1 MASGAFCRGIPVYGA
16 RVAGFRERSVR
27 KAVVASFLVPL
38 VAGSLSIAQNAGFD
52 LPQHRWLGFVLLTM
66 SAIPTSIFLL
76 TAAAGRPWTRLEQEW
91 DVLSDWQRAMSGA
104 VALLCGLTAGA
115 AVVLILLSLVESTAG
130 ASEQTP
136 ARPPSAAIGNP

>member
-1 MASGAFCRGIPVYGA
+1 M
-16 RVAGFRERSVR
+16 
-27 KAVVASFLVPL
+27 LVPI

-76 TAAAGRPWTRLEQEW
+76 TAAAGRPWTHLEKEW
-91 DVLSDWQRAMSGA
+91 DVLSDWQRAISGA

-130 ASEQTP
+130 ASEQTH
-136 ARPPSAAIGNP
+136 ARPSIGVHENP